1 MLRFLIQSEPDVR
14 VFLSKTSFSFHLEIL
29 SSPGIVMSPNHPQ
42 FYPSNQ
48 TSTHHVTVET
58 GLILSI
64 EFTAFDIKQVT
75 GARGQCHSDYL
86 LVTDGDG
93 TVLLEKSCG
102 WPGRLQL
109 GDERVDLPV
118 PPKMKS
124 RSNTVNFIFSV
135 AELLPG
141 YVSAFRGWSVRWRAD
156 IHGDYTANL

>member
-1 MLRFLIQSEPDVR
+1 
-14 VFLSKTSFSFHLEIL
+14 
-29 SSPGIVMSPNHPQ
+29 MSPNHPQ
-42 FYPSNQ
+42 FYPSNL

-75 GARGQCHSDYL
+75 GARGQCHSDCL

-124 RSNTVNFIFSV
+124 RSNTVNFIFRYFFVKFNEV
-135 AELLPG
+135 AEIFVYLLETCN
-141 YVSAFRGWSVRWRAD
+141 VIFRLFL
-156 IHGDYTANL
+156 N